1 MPLENI
7 TRHPESAVM
16 LDEIRKIRQCVKG
29 SPFVKA
35 ERETYLPHPSALDS
49 TSPQA
54 KIRYSQYID
63 GAEFDEIPG
72 QTIKSLLGKL
82 DPQQAQVKLP
92 KRLDYLQQDVD
103 GDGVS
108 MRSAIAQAV
117 ENVLQVNWQV
127 LVAEYQ
133 GLSDLP
139 LTELSKSDERQLNPR
154 ATVKQYP
161 RENVIYWHYER
172 INGKMQLSYI
182 MLLEIGRKFDPY
194 KMLSNII
201 ESYLI
206 LALDEEG
213 NYYQQKIVKSEGGMV
228 VGERSPVTVKKQ
240 PLKWLPVQIVAD
252 KPLPAGSLPQELGY
266 LAPICD
272 LTLNRYQV
280 SAEYKEAM
288 RMLPP
293 TTNFYGLSENDWEQ
307 FKTIN
312 QREYV
317 ATGSTA
323 VNVFPGDARGEV
335 LSANLS
341 LEGYERYFEA
351 NEAKIR
357 ALGGSFPT
365 KMTGDRTATEANIDS
380 AEQTSR
386 LVSIADCAEDAWR
399 RVVLYC
405 GVLEGLYPQDRVED
419 YLDEVVIELNKD
431 FGSAK
436 ISPQE
441 VQQILAAVMQGV
453 IPRDE
458 AIRMMAQGGWTVSDA
473 ETLIAAADAGGGMSL
488 GLQGNT

>member
-1 MPLENI
+1 MPLDNI
-7 TRHPESAVM
+7 TRHPESTAM
-16 LDEIRKIRQCVKG
+16 LGEIEKVRQCVKG

-35 ERETYLPHPSALDS
+35 ERENLLPHPSVLDS
-49 TSPQA
+49 KSPAAQ
-54 KIRYSQYID
+54 IRYSQYID

-72 QTIKSLLGKL
+72 QTLKSLLGKL
-82 DPQQAQVKLP
+82 DPQSAQIELP
-92 KRLDYLQQDVD
+92 TSLDYLQQDAD

-108 MRSAIAQAV
+108 IRSAIAQSI
-117 ENVLQVNWQV
+117 ENVLQTNWHV
-127 LVAEYQ
+127 LVADYQ
-133 GLSDLP
+133 GLSDVP
-139 LTELSKSDERQLNPR
+139 LVELSKSEARELNPR
-154 ATVKQYP
+154 ATIKQYP
-161 RENVIYWHYER
+161 RENAIYWHYER
-172 INGKMQLSYI
+172 IGGKMQLSYI
-182 MLLEIGRKFDPY
+182 MLLEIGLKFDPY
-194 KMLSNII
+194 KMLSNAI

-213 NYYQQKIVKSEGGMV
+213 NYYQQKIVKSEAGMII
-228 VGERSPVTVKKQ
+228 GDRSPVTINKQ
-240 PLKWLPVQIVAD
+240 PMKWLPVQIIAD

-272 LTLNRYQV
+272 LTLYRYRV

-307 FKTIN
+307 FKVIN
-312 QREYV
+312 GREYV

-323 VNVFPGDARGEV
+323 VNVFPGDARGEI
-335 LSANLS
+335 LAANLS
-341 LEGYERYFEA
+341 LEGYERYFQD

-386 LVSIADCAEDAWR
+386 LISIADCAEDAWR

-405 GVLEGLYPQDRVED
+405 GVFTGLYPQDKVED
-419 YLDEVVIELNKD
+419 YLDQVKIELNKD

-458 AIRMMAQGGWTVSDA
+458 AIRMMAQGGWTVNDA

-488 GLQGNT
+488 GLTGKA